1 MNTRVRN
8 RAIMLTAVLV
18 VIITVSARLK
28 ADTGTCAGA
37 GTTLPFTDVP
47 GSNIFFCSIA
57 EAYVSGLTNGTSAT
71 TYSPSDPVTREQM
84 GAFVTRTMD
93 QSLKRGSRRAA
104 LDQFWTTK
112 GPGSL
117 GLTPSIN
124 TGFGLIKSDG
134 ADLWVADGHL
144 TVTRVRASDS
154 KKLGEWTGAGNLT
167 AVLAAMGKVFIT
179 SQGEPF
185 GGLYEIDPTQAPGS
199 FTPVTTALGGSPA
212 GIAFDGQRIW
222 TANFGGGGSVSIVS
236 LNPVSVTT
244 VAGFG
249 SSLVGI
255 IYDGANM
262 WVTNLGNNTISKLDS
277 NGHILQSAL
286 VGSGPQYPAF
296 DGTNIW
302 VPNTLSHSVTV
313 VRATGP
319 LSGTVLATLTGNG
332 LNGPVQAAFDGERI
346 MVTNKNGDSVSLW
359 KASDLT
365 PIGAFSTGAGT
376 GPSAVCSDGLN
387 FWIALGNVDTL
398 ARF

>member
-1 MNTRVRN
+1 
-8 RAIMLTAVLV
+8 
-18 VIITVSARLK
+18 
-28 ADTGTCAGA
+28 
-37 GTTLPFTDVP
+37 
-47 GSNIFFCSIA
+47 
-57 EAYVSGLTNGTSAT
+57 
-71 TYSPSDPVTREQM
+71 M

-93 QSLKRGSRRAA
+93 QSLKRGSKRAA

-112 GPGSL
+112 GPTSL
-117 GLTPSIN
+117 GLTPFVD

-134 ADLWVADGHL
+134 ADLWVADGGL
-144 TVTRVRASDS
+144 TVTRVRASDG

-185 GGLYEIDPTQAPGS
+185 GGLYEIDPTQAPGP
-199 FTPVTTALGGSPA
+199 FTPVTTALGGSPT

-249 SSLVGI
+249 SALVGI

-262 WVTNLGNNTISKLDS
+262 WVTDLGNNTINKLDS
-277 NGHILQSAL
+277 NGNILQSAV

-302 VPNTLSHSVTV
+302 VPNTLSHTVTV

-319 LSGTVLATLTGNG
+319 LSGKVLATLTGNG
-332 LNGPVQAAFDGERI
+332 LNGPLQAAFDGERI
-346 MVTNKNGDSVSLW
+346 MVVNKDGNSVSLW

-365 PIGAFSTGAGT
+365 PIGTFSTGAGT